1 MYIMYIVCVYDV
13 CFDTKIHKCTCT
25 CMNQSCVSLACTITD
40 PQTHSLLRFLGRA
53 LSQEEI
59 ERRLMEQMNEKFQI
73 TEQLLRQELA
83 RKVQCMYIY
92 MYMYVYVY
100 VYIHVHGQYVYS
112 TLALG
117 KETEIANEE
126 TA

>member
-1 MYIMYIVCVYDV
+1 
-13 CFDTKIHKCTCT
+13 
-25 CMNQSCVSLACTITD
+25 MNQSCVSLACTITD

-83 RKVQCMYIY
+83 RKVQCMY
-92 MYMYVYVY
+92 
-100 VYIHVHGQYVYS
+100 VYIHVHVHGQYVYS